1 MSSRFRLSVNGVSDL
16 PRHNDMIHCW
26 RVRPP
31 GAVSLGIYIWPS
43 ADSDYVTSFFG
54 TRVHPISGDVYHHNG
69 IDIGAAYGT
78 DVLAAADGT
87 VTLAGRNGGYGYC
100 VIIDHGDG
108 NQTLYA
114 HMSRLDVG
122 IDDTVTQGQTIGL
135 IGSTGTSTGAH
146 LHFETSVNG
155 SRVDPLLYF
164 DNYAAAW

>member
-1 MSSRFRLSVNGVSDL
+1 
-16 PRHNDMIHCW
+16 
-26 RVRPP
+26 
-31 GAVSLGIYIWPS
+31 
-43 ADSDYVTSFFG
+43 
-54 TRVHPISGDVYHHNG
+54 VHPISGDVHHHNG

-108 NQTLYA
+108 NKTLYA

-122 IDDTVTQGQTIGL
+122 VDDTVTQGQTIGL

-146 LHFETSVNG
+146 LHFETFVNG